1 MSSSL
6 VKDNDALSYYNRR
19 GLIDG
24 TVIRD
29 DGGTIIVYDMFIR
42 GERLYFISTFTS
54 CVSPVFKLKI
64 EGQKL
69 NEVALNEQE
78 PMRYIV
84 CDIKGGQRRFNL
96 YVNGNIFVIEP
107 PVLLMRRHSLAV
119 FTLFKHETGPQI
131 QRFLEYYRMKGV
143 DAFYLY
149 YNGSS
154 LPVGLPEDVDVF
166 YRIWDFDYWNK
177 DMEYMHGAQS
187 IFLTMVR
194 CRYVDD
200 CDWLILVDLDEFIYH
215 PIEDLLLTEYLK
227 RCASFD
233 VVRIRNY
240 WSACPDSGGPITF
253 NSVGGDWQDRTKCIY
268 KRGFKGYFAIHGPKA
283 AGSYKEWQAT
293 DLKLLHVV
301 SAKHPER
308 LALVVAP
315 LLKTG
320 LTLTAF

>member
-1 MSSSL
+1 MSL
-6 VKDNDALSYYNRR
+6 VSSTDQNSYYHRG

-24 TVIRD
+24 VVIRND
-29 DGGTIIVYDMFIR
+29 SGTIIVYDMFIR

-54 CVSPVFKLKI
+54 CISPVFRLKI
-64 EGQKL
+64 EDHRV

-78 PMRYIV
+78 PMRYFV
-84 CDIKGGQRRFNL
+84 CDIKNGLRRFNL

-107 PVLLMRRHSLAV
+107 PVLLKRCHSLAV
-119 FTLFKHETGPQI
+119 ITLFKHETGPQI

-154 LPVGLPEDVDVF
+154 LPEGLPEDVDVF
-166 YRIWDFDYWNK
+166 YRLWDFDYWNK

-215 PIEDLLLTEYLK
+215 TLEYSLSLVDYLK

-240 WSACPDSGGPITF
+240 WGTCLDSGGPITF
-253 NSVGGDWQDRTKCIY
+253 NSVGGDWINRTKCIY

-283 AGSYKEWQAT
+283 VGDYKEFRAE

-301 SAKHPER
+301 SPQHPER

-315 LLKTG
+315 LLKTR
-320 LTLTAF
+320 LSLSAV